1 MKTIITSK
9 GSELTALFEKRFGRA
24 AYYCIYDE
32 NSESISFIPNEQAD
46 AHGGAGTNAAGK
58 MLELGIKRIVSG
70 DIGPKAKD
78 VLEKFDV
85 EMVSLIDTGQTI
97 EQIIRQLKT
106 K

>member
-32 NSESISFIPNEQAD
+32 NLESISFIPNEQAN

-58 MLELGIKRIVSG
+58 MIELGIKRIVSG

-85 EMVSLIDTGQTI
+85 EMISLTDTGQTI